1 MFRINDGKR
10 DIQTHIKADNCS
22 ACGMPSMMTGDTQQP
37 SLKAWYE
44 WGRGWQGRRRGNIEE
59 VLKTKVRT
67 IKETENGKKVR
78 RGEEKKEG
86 RKEEGGG
93 RSLCPCPVM
102 QPKIRHA

>member
-1 MFRINDGKR
+1 MG
-10 DIQTHIKADNCS
+10 
-22 ACGMPSMMTGDTQQP
+22 
-37 SLKAWYE
+37 E
-44 WGRGWQGRRRGNIEE
+44 GRGWQGRRRGNIEE

-67 IKETENGKKVR
+67 IKETETGKKVR
-78 RGEEKKEG
+78 RGEEK

>member
-1 MFRINDGKR
+1 MG
-10 DIQTHIKADNCS
+10 
-22 ACGMPSMMTGDTQQP
+22 
-37 SLKAWYE
+37 E
-44 WGRGWQGRRRGNIEE
+44 GRGWQGRRRGNIEE

-67 IKETENGKKVR
+67 IKETETGKKVR

-102 QPKIRHA
+102 QSKIRHA

>member
-1 MFRINDGKR
+1 MG
-10 DIQTHIKADNCS
+10 
-22 ACGMPSMMTGDTQQP
+22 
-37 SLKAWYE
+37 E
-44 WGRGWQGRRRGNIEE
+44 GRGWQGRRRGNIEE

-67 IKETENGKKVR
+67 IKETETGKKGR
-78 RGEEKKEG
+78 RGEEKRKEG